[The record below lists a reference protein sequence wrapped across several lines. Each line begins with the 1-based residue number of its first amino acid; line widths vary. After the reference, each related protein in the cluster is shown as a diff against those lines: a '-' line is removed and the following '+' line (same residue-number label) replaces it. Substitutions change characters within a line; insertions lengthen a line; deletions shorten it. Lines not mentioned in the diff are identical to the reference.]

1 MTHPMPFETVTR
13 AAFTVVGITTRTAAD
28 PPTEIGR
35 LWGQFVAED
44 VAARIPHCASPDVYS
59 VYTDYEGD
67 HTRPYTVLLGCAV
80 TRVDALPPGL
90 VARTVPAGRYAVLA
104 GVAARPEAIG
114 AAWGQVYA
122 AALPRAYTAD
132 FDLHHAEGP
141 RAGTVD
147 VHVALADAGGPL
159 TAPP

>member
-1 MTHPMPFETVTR
+1 MTHRMPFETVTR
-13 AAFTVVGITTRTAAD
+13 EAFTVVGITTRTAAD
-28 PPTEIGR
+28 PPAEIGR
-35 LWGQFVAED
+35 LWGRFVAED
-44 VAARIPHCASPDVYS
+44 VAERIPHCAGPDVYS

-80 TRVDALPPGL
+80 THVDVLPPGL
-90 VARTVPAGRYAVLA
+90 VALTVPAGTYAVLA

-114 AAWGQVYA
+114 AAWGEVYA

-132 FDLHHAEGP
+132 FDLHHAQGP

-147 VHVALADAGGPL
+147 LHVALVEGGGTL
-159 TAPP
+159 TGRP